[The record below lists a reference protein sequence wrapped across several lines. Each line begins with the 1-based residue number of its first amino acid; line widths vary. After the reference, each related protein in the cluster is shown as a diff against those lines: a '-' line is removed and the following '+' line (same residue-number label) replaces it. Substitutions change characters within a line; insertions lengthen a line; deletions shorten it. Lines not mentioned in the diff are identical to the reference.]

1 MNYKLLA
8 IIQAV
13 TVIILCVLIAA
24 LSLTA
29 YDIGKESRSLEIL
42 TQCKNGEIVTINDTE
57 IHCGIISKEINI
69 EAAQYRGVK
78 NCVKLVKE
86 WDDE

>member
-78 NCVKLVKE
+78 NCTKLVKE
-86 WDDE
+86 WEDE

>member
-86 WDDE
+86 WEDE

>member
-1 MNYKLLA
+1 MNHKALA
-8 IIQAV
+8 AFYAFGLV
-13 TVIILCVLIAA
+13 LMCGFYFSIL
-24 LSLTA
+24 SMG

-42 TQCKNGEIVTINDTE
+42 TQCRAGEIVTINDTD

-69 EAAQYRGVK
+69 KAAQYRGVK

-86 WDDE
+86 WEDE